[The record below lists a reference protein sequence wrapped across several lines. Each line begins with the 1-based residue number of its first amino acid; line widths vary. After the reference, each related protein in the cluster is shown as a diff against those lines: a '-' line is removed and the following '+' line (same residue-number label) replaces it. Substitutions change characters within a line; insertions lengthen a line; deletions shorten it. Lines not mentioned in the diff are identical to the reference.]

1 MKAII
6 KPISRELLKQE
17 LNEDRFLRETNRAG
31 NEIYVVTAAEC
42 PNVMKEIG
50 RLREWA
56 FRSAGG
62 GTGEPVDI
70 DEDDLA
76 PDGYKQLV
84 VWDPTAQEIV
94 GGYRFIICQSGDQ
107 KHLSMEHYFNFTE
120 EFRKDY
126 LPYAIELGR
135 SYVHP
140 NYQSTRANAK
150 SLYVM
155 DNIWDGLGAIMVH
168 NPDKKYFFGKVTMY
182 GHYNTEARNML
193 LYFLHKHF
201 PSKEGLLEPI
211 HPLELGIDEEAMKNL
226 FVGENYA
233 EDHKILQ
240 HELKER
246 GEFIPPMI
254 NSYMGVSPSMMVF
267 STVINPDFG
276 EVEETGI
283 MITIPDM
290 YPHKTERH
298 TKGLDR
304 SPNRPIRRMFDNTMI
319 AIDNVVTGKAASSV
333 KVALRRRRAER
344 ASRRERAQQQA
355 ATEKK
360 EGQNKE

>member
-1 MKAII
+1 MKPII
-6 KPISRELLKQE
+6 KPVSRTQLMKELRE
-17 LNEDRFLRETNRAG
+17 EFFLRETNRAG

-42 PNVMKEIG
+42 PNVMREIG

-70 DEDDLA
+70 DEEDLA

-84 VWDPTAQEIV
+84 VWDPVAKEIV
-94 GGYRFIICQSGDQ
+94 GGYRFIVCTEKNQ
-107 KHLSMEHYFNFTE
+107 KHLSTEHYFHFSE
-120 EFRKDY
+120 EFRDNY

-155 DNIWDGLGAIMVH
+155 DNIWDGLGAIIVH
-168 NPDKKYFFGKVTMY
+168 NPNQKYFFGKVTMY
-182 GHYNTEARNML
+182 GHYNVEARNML
-193 LYFLHKHF
+193 MYFLHKHF
-201 PSKEGLLEPI
+201 PAKEGLLKPI
-211 HPLELGIDEEAMKNL
+211 HPLDLGINIESMERL
-226 FVGENYA
+226 FSGEDYA
-233 EDHKILQ
+233 EDHKILVR
-240 HELKER
+240 ELKER

-254 NSYMGVSPSMMVF
+254 SSYMNVSPSMMVF
-267 STVINPDFG
+267 DTVINPDFG

-290 YPHKTERH
+290 YPHKVDRH
-298 TKGLDR
+298 TRGIDR
-304 SPNRPIRRMFDNTMI
+304 SNNALRKLFDKSMI
-319 AIDNVVTGKAASSV
+319 VLDNVVTGRAVSGA
-333 KVALRRRRAER
+333 KVALRRRKPER
-344 ASRRERAQQQA
+344 TRRIEREENKN
-355 ATEKK
+355 TPNTSEKK
-360 EGQNKE
+360 

>member
-6 KPISRELLKQE
+6 HPVSKELLKKE
-17 LNEDRFLRETNRAG
+17 LNEERFLRQTNRAG
-31 NEIYVVTAAEC
+31 NEIYIVTAAEC
-42 PNVMKEIG
+42 PNVMQEIG

-84 VWDPTAQEIV
+84 VWDPTAQEIM
-94 GGYRFIICQSGDQ
+94 GGYRFIVCQDSNP
-107 KHLSMEHYFNFTE
+107 KHLSMEHYFRFTE
-120 EFRKDY
+120 EFRRDY
-126 LPYAIELGR
+126 LPYTIELGR

-201 PSKEGLLEPI
+201 PAKEGLLEPI
-211 HPLELGIDEEAMKNL
+211 HPLALNIDTEAMESI
-226 FVGENYA
+226 FVGEDYSA
-233 EDHKILQ
+233 DQKILQ
-240 HELKER
+240 RELKER

-254 NSYMGVSPSMMVF
+254 NSYMGVSPSMMTF
-267 STVINPDFG
+267 DTVINPDFG

-283 MITIPDM
+283 MIPIEEM

-298 TKGLDR
+298 TRGVDR
-304 SPNRPIRRMFDNTMI
+304 SPSGPIRRMFDNTMI
-319 AIDNVVTGKAASSV
+319 AIDNVVTGRAASSV
-333 KVALRRRRAER
+333 KIALRRRRAER
-344 ASRRERAQQQA
+344 TSRRERDSQHNRNE
-355 ATEKK
+355 EKK
-360 EGQNKE
+360 TKE

>member
-1 MKAII
+1 MKPII
-6 KPISRELLKQE
+6 KPVSRTILMKELKE
-17 LNEDRFLRETNRAG
+17 EYFLRETNRAG

-62 GTGEPVDI
+62 GTGEPYDI
-70 DEDDLA
+70 DEEDLA

-84 VWDPTAQEIV
+84 VWDPVAKEIV
-94 GGYRFIICQSGDQ
+94 GGYRFIICDSPEQ
-107 KHLSMEHYFNFTE
+107 KHLSTEHYFRFTDT
-120 EFRKDY
+120 FRKEY

-155 DNIWDGLGAIMVH
+155 DNIWDGLGAIMVN

-182 GHYNTEARNML
+182 GHYNVEARNML
-193 LYFLHKHF
+193 MYFLHKHF
-201 PSKEGLLEPI
+201 PERDKLLEPI
-211 HPLELGIDEEAMKNL
+211 HPLELNINEESMERL
-226 FVGENYA
+226 FVGEDYA
-233 EDHKILQ
+233 EDHKILLR
-240 HELKER
+240 ELKER
-246 GEFIPPMI
+246 GEFVPPMI
-254 NSYMGVSPSMMVF
+254 SSYMSVSPTMMVF

-298 TKGLDR
+298 TRGLER
-304 SPNRPIRRMFDNTMI
+304 GVRPLRKLFDNTMI
-319 AIDNVVTGKAASSV
+319 AIDNVVTGRAASSV
-333 KVALRRRRAER
+333 KVALRRRRTER
-344 ASRRERAQQQA
+344 TRRVERTEHQQEKN
-355 ATEKK
+355 TNDEKK
-360 EGQNKE
+360 N

>member
-1 MKAII
+1 MKPII
-6 KPISRELLKQE
+6 KPVSRTLLKKE
-17 LNEDRFLRETNRAG
+17 LDESRFLRETNRAG
-31 NEIYVVTAAEC
+31 NEIYIVSAAEC
-42 PNVMKEIG
+42 PNVMREIG

-56 FRSAGG
+56 FRAAGG

-70 DEDDLA
+70 DAEDLA

-84 VWDPTAQEIV
+84 VWDPTANEIV
-94 GGYRFIICQSGDQ
+94 GGYRFIICESGDQ
-107 KHLSMEHYFNFTE
+107 KHLSTEHYFRFTD
-120 EFRKDY
+120 EFRRDF
-126 LPYAIELGR
+126 LPYTIELGR

-155 DNIWDGLGAIMVH
+155 DNIWDGLGAILVN

-182 GHYNTEARNML
+182 GHYNVTARNML

-201 PSKEGLLEPI
+201 PAKEGLLEPI
-211 HPLELGIDEEAMKNL
+211 NPLELNIDIDTMERL
-226 FVGENYA
+226 FVGEDYA

-240 HELKER
+240 RELKER

-254 NSYMGVSPSMMVF
+254 SSYMNVSPSMMVF
-267 STVINPDFG
+267 DTVINPDFG

-290 YPHKTERH
+290 YPHKVERH
-298 TKGLDR
+298 TKGLEKGAKPFR
-304 SPNRPIRRMFDNTMI
+304 KLIDNTMI
-319 AIDNVVTGKAASSV
+319 AIDNVVTGRAASSV
-333 KVALRRRRAER
+333 KVALRRRRVER
-344 ASRRERAQQQA
+344 TRRVERGEQTGTTQKG
-355 ATEKK
+355 EKK
-360 EGQNKE
+360 